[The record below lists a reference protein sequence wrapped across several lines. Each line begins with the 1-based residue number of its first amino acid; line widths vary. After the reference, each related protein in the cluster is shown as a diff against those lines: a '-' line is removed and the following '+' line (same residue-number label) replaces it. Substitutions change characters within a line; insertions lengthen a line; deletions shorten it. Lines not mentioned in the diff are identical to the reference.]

1 MSNIEIGNIKKNLKQ
16 RNFNILKMSQKNYVG
31 TYYFN
36 LRQTIN
42 YDRKKDGRLSNKY
55 ILIISNPEGTYIDY
69 LKGTKKDIN
78 KVDFG
83 KRCVFK
89 KGETIVTGVGSDP
102 SSVLLNI
109 KTKALLT
116 IILKVLIYICI
127 AYFLYENIIIKFL

>member
-78 KVDFG
+78 KDDFG

-89 KGETIVTGVGSDP
+89 KGETIVTGVGSEP

-116 IILKVLIYICI
+116 IISKVLIYICI

>member
-89 KGETIVTGVGSDP
+89 NGESIVTGVGSEP

>member
-1 MSNIEIGNIKKNLKQ
+1 
-16 RNFNILKMSQKNYVG
+16 MSQKNYVG

-42 YDRKKDGRLSNKY
+42 YDRKNDGRSSNKY

-78 KVDFG
+78 KIDFG

-89 KGETIVTGVGSDP
+89 KGDVIITGVGSEP
-102 SSVLLNI
+102 ASVLFNL
-109 KTKALLT
+109 KMKAILTLIFKVILYLL
-116 IILKVLIYICI
+116 IIYVI
-127 AYFLYENIIIKFL
+127 YENVFMKFL

>member
-78 KVDFG
+78 ILL
-83 KRCVFK
+83 K
-89 KGETIVTGVGSDP
+89 KCTI
-102 SSVLLNI
+102 
-109 KTKALLT
+109 
-116 IILKVLIYICI
+116 
-127 AYFLYENIIIKFL
+127 

>member
-83 KRCVFK
+83 KRCAFK
-89 KGETIVTGVGSDP
+89 KGETIVTGVGSEP

-116 IILKVLIYICI
+116 IISKILIYICI